1 LILNQLSYLLI
12 DNDLTN
18 QKIFTLLIEQEIG
31 SMQFYRFED
40 SENIEQR
47 LNELPSIPNVV
58 FLNPVLSPQ
67 NGFDLLR
74 LIRTME
80 SYQKTKVVAVTSL
93 VMTENVAQMKQAGFD
108 GLISKPIIPY
118 FFSKLLQRIVEGESL
133 WYIA

>member
-1 LILNQLSYLLI
+1 MLNQLSYLLI

-47 LNELPSIPNVV
+47 LNELPSIPNVI

-74 LIRTME
+74 LFRTME